1 MMKKLIWFAIP
12 LLLAMASSG
21 AEVLAFDV
29 EAGPI
34 WNQRDAESKCPRTC
48 QGVSA
53 AWNGQWTTT
62 IPGTMSVCG
71 CESSVDPF
79 CDAETVALAKPGDDP
94 GDTARNYC
102 QVEGKGWF
110 SFEPTSATSLE
121 VTCCRRLTTEDSG
134 VPNNII
140 DLSDSAQA
148 DPNLWRQLDDATS
161 TQQLIQIAK
170 SRGLEVTAQD
180 IALALQSGGY
190 QKQSKKRSVKTLSAA
205 SCGGLQKPP
214 CSVCTNSVTV
224 YWPFN
229 FCCIPEYTTCEAYQ
243 SRCDGGY
250 RNRVGQCLP
259 TAWKPRSLGQWA
271 IDFDQRWKL
280 PMDWRAL
287 NSVTEL
293 RPGMNQ
299 SITDGLYIFVY
310 RTTDNKLLIRRSDR
324 PDDRGLHSHGE
335 KIYSLTGNPA
345 GNGESPHMFVRHTQL
360 NGGWSDVWSAG
371 QLEYYHGQLLW
382 ISNASGHYAPSL
394 TSLDYVLD
402 TLVVWHLISNKAA
415 VAKHPHDWKPPLQ

>member
-71 CESSVDPF
+71 CESSDPPF
-79 CDAETVALAKPGDDP
+79 CEAETVALAKPGDDP

-140 DLSDSAQA
+140 DLIDSAQA

-170 SRGLEVTAQD
+170 SRA
-180 IALALQSGGY
+180 
-190 QKQSKKRSVKTLSAA
+190 
-205 SCGGLQKPP
+205 
-214 CSVCTNSVTV
+214 
-224 YWPFN
+224 
-229 FCCIPEYTTCEAYQ
+229 
-243 SRCDGGY
+243 
-250 RNRVGQCLP
+250 
-259 TAWKPRSLGQWA
+259 
-271 IDFDQRWKL
+271 
-280 PMDWRAL
+280 
-287 NSVTEL
+287 
-293 RPGMNQ
+293 
-299 SITDGLYIFVY
+299 
-310 RTTDNKLLIRRSDR
+310 
-324 PDDRGLHSHGE
+324 
-335 KIYSLTGNPA
+335 
-345 GNGESPHMFVRHTQL
+345 
-360 NGGWSDVWSAG
+360 
-371 QLEYYHGQLLW
+371 
-382 ISNASGHYAPSL
+382 
-394 TSLDYVLD
+394 
-402 TLVVWHLISNKAA
+402 
-415 VAKHPHDWKPPLQ
+415 